1 MIKSKFNSDY
11 YEYLA
16 KRIRKHDKN
25 AFTELYNAT
34 YDDLYR
40 YAFYFLKDSHMA
52 QDALQEIYISVYK
65 NISTLKS
72 DRLLYS
78 WIRQITYH
86 VCCDFTRKKNSIST
100 YETYGVSDDV
110 SFLQIADSGDSLQD
124 IWDQDLSEHLDEW
137 LKELSPHVRQA
148 FILRYQNGLKLE
160 EIADFMNCSLSS
172 VKRYLNTSRDFLRTR
187 LDKYRS

>member
-11 YEYLA
+11 FEYLA

-25 AFTELYNAT
+25 AFTELYNTT

-40 YAFYFLKDSHMA
+40 YAFYFLKDRHAA

-65 NISTLKS
+65 NISSLKS

-86 VCCDFTRKKNSIST
+86 VCCNFVRKKNSIST
-100 YETYGVSDDV
+100 YETYGISDSD

-137 LKELSPHVRQA
+137 LKDLSPHSRQA

-160 EIADFMNCSLSS
+160 EIADFMDCSLSS
-172 VKRYLNTSRDFLRTR
+172 VKRYLNTARKFLRTH
-187 LDKYRS
+187 LEKYRS

>member
-1 MIKSKFNSDY
+1 MIKSKFNSEY

-40 YAFYFLKDSHMA
+40 YTFYFLKDSHTA

-65 NISTLKS
+65 NISSLKS

-86 VCCDFTRKKNSIST
+86 VCCDFMRKKNSIST
-100 YETYGVSDDV
+100 YETYSVSDDT
-110 SFLQIADSGDSLQD
+110 SFLQIADPGDSLQG
-124 IWDQDLSEHLDEW
+124 IWDQDLTEHLDEW
-137 LKELSPHVRQA
+137 LKDLPPYPRQA
-148 FILRYQNGLKLE
+148 FLLRYENGLKLD
-160 EIADFMNCSLSS
+160 EIADFMSCSLSS
-172 VKRYLNTSRDFLRTR
+172 VKRYLNTARNFLQLR
-187 LDKYRS
+187 LEKYRS

>member
-25 AFTELYNAT
+25 AFTELYNTT
-34 YDDLYR
+34 YEDLYR
-40 YAFYFLKDSHMA
+40 YAFYFLRDSHAA

-65 NISTLKS
+65 NISSLKS

-78 WIRQITYH
+78 WIKQITYH
-86 VCCDFTRKKNSIST
+86 VCCNFMRKKNSISA
-100 YETYGVSDDV
+100 YETYRISEDA
-110 SFLQIADSGDSLQD
+110 SFLQIADSRDSLQD
-124 IWDQDLSEHLDEW
+124 IWDQDLFKHLNEW
-137 LKELSPHVRQA
+137 LRDLSPDPRLA

-160 EIADFMNCSLSS
+160 EIADFMDCSLSS
-172 VKRYLNTSRDFLRTR
+172 VKRYLNTARKFLRTR
-187 LDKYRS
+187 LEKYRS